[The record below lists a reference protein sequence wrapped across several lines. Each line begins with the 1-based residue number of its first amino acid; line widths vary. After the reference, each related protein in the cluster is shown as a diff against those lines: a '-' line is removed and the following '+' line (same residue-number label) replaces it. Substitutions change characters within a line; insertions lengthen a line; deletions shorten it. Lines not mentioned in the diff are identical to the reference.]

1 MQNTKVLELIRNI
14 YPTLSDD
21 TLEKILGH
29 IQLLKLP
36 KGTKLFSQGKRHYHF
51 YFIIK
56 GAVKAYYLKD
66 GKEICSWFAAEN
78 DIVGN
83 LSAHRGEASNETIE
97 LLEDVELISF
107 QIQGINELAKNDLEV
122 SHFIIE
128 ILYEEIIYLEK
139 RIYDLQFVSSSER
152 YKRLLEEAPEI
163 IQRVSL
169 TDIASYLGVSRET
182 LSRIRGQRFP

>member
-1 MQNTKVLELIRNI
+1 MQL
-14 YPTLSDD
+14 
-21 TLEKILGH
+21 
-29 IQLLKLP
+29 
-36 KGTKLFSQGKRHYHF
+36 HF
-51 YFIIK
+51 
-56 GAVKAYYLKD
+56 
-66 GKEICSWFAAEN
+66 
-78 DIVGN
+78 
-83 LSAHRGEASNETIE
+83 
-97 LLEDVELISF
+97 
-107 QIQGINELAKNDLEV
+107 LAKNDLEV

-182 LSRIRGQRFP
+182 LSRIRGQRFL

>member
-1 MQNTKVLELIRNI
+1 MQNEKTLELIRNI
-14 YPTLSDD
+14 YPTLNDD
-21 TLEKILGH
+21 ILEQLSTCTE
-29 IQLLKLP
+29 LLKLP
-36 KGTKLFSQGKRHYHF
+36 KGTKLFTEGKRHPYF

-56 GAVKAYYLKD
+56 GAAKAYYLKD
-66 GKEICSWFAAEN
+66 GKAVCSWFAAEN

-83 LSAHRGEASNETIE
+83 MSAHRGGVSNETIE
-97 LLEDVELISF
+97 LLEDAELISF
-107 QIQGINELAKNDLEV
+107 HIHGINELAKNSLAI

-128 ILYEEIIYLEK
+128 ILYEEINYLEK

-163 IQRVSL
+163 LQRVSL

-182 LSRIRGQRFP
+182 LSRIRAVR